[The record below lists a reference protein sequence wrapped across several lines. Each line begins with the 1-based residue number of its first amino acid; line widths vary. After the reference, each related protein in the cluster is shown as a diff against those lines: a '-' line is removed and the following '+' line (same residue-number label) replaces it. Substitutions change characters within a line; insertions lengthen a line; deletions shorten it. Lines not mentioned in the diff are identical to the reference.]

1 MYKINIKQLKNRRPR
16 KMHDRDPRSG
26 SENQTAICTSDI
38 RLSDQ
43 EAKGFNILTF
53 KWQKCQSFFLGLNLF
68 VFNLSHESSRFESQK
83 I

>member
-53 KWQKCQSFFLGLNLF
+53 K
-68 VFNLSHESSRFESQK
+68 
-83 I
+83 